1 MMMMMMVVVVVMMVM
16 VMMIVVVMVVMI
28 YMSKHVEAEED
39 VGCPA
44 NIIPFRQSLSV
55 NLELG

>member
-1 MMMMMMVVVVVMMVM
+1 
-16 VMMIVVVMVVMI
+16 MVVMI